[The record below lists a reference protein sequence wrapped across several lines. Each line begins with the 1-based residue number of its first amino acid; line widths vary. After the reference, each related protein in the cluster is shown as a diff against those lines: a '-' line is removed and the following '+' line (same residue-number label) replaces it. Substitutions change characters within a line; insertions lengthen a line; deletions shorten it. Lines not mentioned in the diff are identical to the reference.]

1 MREKSSEVFDVFESP
16 AESAFGWLG
25 VEGCDLI
32 YIDDFRFSAKLWP
45 WGKFLAFPNAKT
57 VRAERG
63 GGNTSQKR
71 TTSTKRCINVALTML
86 LLYHLEAKDVFSTNK
101 AEQWRRKSARPSNL
115 RNHEN
120 STYCPYMF

>member
-1 MREKSSEVFDVFESP
+1 MNFCTVEECFVEMLMCSTSP
-16 AESAFGWLG
+16 SVPLSQ
-25 VEGCDLI
+25 VSVV